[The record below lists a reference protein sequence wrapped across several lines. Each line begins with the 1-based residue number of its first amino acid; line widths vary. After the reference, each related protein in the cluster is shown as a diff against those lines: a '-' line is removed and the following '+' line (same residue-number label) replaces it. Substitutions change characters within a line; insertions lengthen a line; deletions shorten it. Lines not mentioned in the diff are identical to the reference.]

1 MIDRNARTPYTQ
13 QFNTSVQY
21 ELPRNT
27 TLQVAYAGSHGMK
40 LFRGVAVNQAQ
51 IASLNHP
58 ITNAVTGQVIT
69 DNSIENASLRAPLQG
84 VSSAF
89 FLLNQSNAQSIYH
102 SLQTSLNRRFSR
114 GLQFSASYTF
124 SKSIDNASNPGGGAN
139 SDGSLDRSGGLDTA
153 NVWGNQLNPRANRGL
168 SDFDRT
174 HYFVFSSVWNLPE
187 PSFARGSAA
196 TRLLFSNWQVS
207 GIVTAMSGLPVDI
220 FDPTGGLL
228 YGLFGAR
235 PNWAP
240 AANAKIAKNSVPA
253 GYYFNPLAFSQA
265 MVQPGQPIPSAHDP
279 TAIVDPAAEAGT
291 DIGNVGRNVLRGPN
305 QSNLD
310 FSVGKRFP
318 LAESKAL
325 EFHADFFNL
334 LNHPNRDNPVSDIST
349 ADFGKVLSF
358 SSSPRIVQFALK
370 FVF

>member
-1 MIDRNARTPYTQ
+1 M
-13 QFNTSVQY
+13 
-21 ELPRNT
+21 
-27 TLQVAYAGSHGMK
+27 
-40 LFRGVAVNQAQ
+40 
-51 IASLNHP
+51 
-58 ITNAVTGQVIT
+58 
-69 DNSIENASLRAPLQG
+69 
-84 VSSAF
+84 SSAF
-89 FLLNQSNAQSIYH
+89 FLLNESNAQSTYH
-102 SLQTSLNRRFSR
+102 SLQASLNRRFSR
-114 GLQFSASYTF
+114 GLQFSASYAF

-187 PSFARGSAA
+187 PSFARGSTA

-228 YGLFGAR
+228 YGLVGAR
-235 PNWAP
+235 PNWVP
-240 AANAKIAKNSVPA
+240 GANRRTAMSNIPP
-253 GYYFNPLAFSQA
+253 GYYFRPSAFTAAVVQA
-265 MVQPGQPIPSAHDP
+265 GQPIPSAN
-279 TAIVDPAAEAGT
+279 DPAALAGDLGT
-291 DIGNVGRNVLRGPN
+291 DVGNVGRNVLRGPS

-310 FSVGKRFP
+310 FSAGQRFP
-318 LAESKAL
+318 LTESKNL
-325 EFHADFFNL
+325 EFRADFFNL

-370 FVF
+370 FTF

>member
-1 MIDRNARTPYTQ
+1 MIRRSRAR
-13 QFNTSVQY
+13 
-21 ELPRNT
+21 
-27 TLQVAYAGSHGMK
+27 
-40 LFRGVAVNQAQ
+40 
-51 IASLNHP
+51 
-58 ITNAVTGQVIT
+58 
-69 DNSIENASLRAPLQG
+69 

-89 FLLNQSNAQSIYH
+89 FLLNESSAQSTYH

-187 PSFARGSAA
+187 PSFARGSGA

-228 YGLFGAR
+228 YGLFCAR

-240 AANAKIAKNSVPA
+240 AANAKIAKHSVPA
-253 GYYFNPLAFSQA
+253 GYYFNPSAFSQA
-265 MVQPGQPIPSAHDP
+265 MVQPGQPIPSVHDP
-279 TAIVDPAAEAGT
+279 TALVDPVAEAGT

-318 LAESKAL
+318 LAESKDV
-325 EFHADFFNL
+325 EFRADFFN
-334 LNHPNRDNPVSDIST
+334 ISNS
-349 ADFGKVLSF
+349 AMA
-358 SSSPRIVQFALK
+358 PMI
-370 FVF
+370 